1 MSISH
6 GGAPAGHHAEVV
18 KHGRFANLPLRKDD
32 VRRDAPIRW
41 QAAAQAFA
49 EYAKRYGRK
58 PDPAMREW
66 AYAGQIAPWHPMEGS
81 RLRESTQR
89 DILRRLRLG
98 VPLSARQRFFFE
110 EACEWQLRASQLAI
124 RTLVL
129 NSAELLPY
137 EQISLE
143 WVPNRG

>member
-1 MSISH
+1 MEKSQ

-66 AYAGQIAPWHPMEGS
+66 AYAGQISPWHPMEGS

-98 VPLSARQRFFFE
+98 VPLSARQRFLSSH
-110 EACEWQLRASQLAI
+110 WDRWPPM
-124 RTLVL
+124 R
-129 NSAELLPY
+129 
-137 EQISLE
+137 
-143 WVPNRG
+143 